1 MLASIHNIYIYIMET
16 FHIFHISLGIFH
28 LSHLGPWDR
37 LWFFRFSDL
46 LDQRRWSWMN
56 SIANTKSFMMRCKR
70 RLTGAGRF
78 YFLRKIK
85 NAMGIPAMTGN
96 AKFIPPIYLWWW
108 LGDGLF
114 LFYRTHLT
122 VLYNFSL
129 YLFYIYICIDIYT
142 HIQRERE
149 RERVKQHYN
158 AYCGKPNNKLS
169 LISPGLG
176 CTKPPKLNG

>member
-1 MLASIHNIYIYIMET
+1 MGI
-16 FHIFHISLGIFH
+16 FHTFHISLGIFH

-46 LDQRRWSWMN
+46 LDQRRWSWMS
-56 SIANTKSFMMRCKR
+56 SIANTKSFMMRRKR

-78 YFLRKIK
+78 YFLWKVKECHVYQPWLGMQSLYHLYIYGDDWG
-85 NAMGIPAMTGN
+85 MVYFC
-96 AKFIPPIYLWWW
+96 FIGLIWQSYTISLSIYL
-108 LGDGLF
+108 F
-114 LFYRTHLT
+114 
-122 VLYNFSL
+122 N
-129 YLFYIYICIDIYT
+129 YLYIYMHRYIHTYS
-142 HIQRERE
+142 E

>member
-1 MLASIHNIYIYIMET
+1 MEI

-46 LDQRRWSWMN
+46 LDQRRWSWMS

-96 AKFIPPIYLWWW
+96 AKFIPPIYLW
-108 LGDGLF
+108 
-114 LFYRTHLT
+114 
-122 VLYNFSL
+122 
-129 YLFYIYICIDIYT
+129 
-142 HIQRERE
+142 
-149 RERVKQHYN
+149 
-158 AYCGKPNNKLS
+158 
-169 LISPGLG
+169 
-176 CTKPPKLNG
+176 